1 MLAICV
7 QDLLPPTPR
16 QPLSHSPL
24 LSSWIRLGVRDS
36 KQFILLPPSTPLP
49 AAKILPVPHAHLSQ
63 YLCPKV
69 RKVGQLEPCRVV
81 GRSECHGRRLAPAK
95 QDVRRSG
102 RRGGGSGCR
111 RPAARIA
118 TPVGYLD
125 AEHPSTVLHNCF
137 AADPFFFFLTHPTPA
152 RRVIPDKVRTCLKCR
167 VAPSQVIVRSG
178 GTHGYCSACF
188 LLMVTHKFR
197 ALIGKQRVIQRDE
210 RVSVHPHL
218 CYNSMLFDIPH
229 MLQSAV
235 CPGKPVLIF
244 ALEVLAVCWTG
255 TFGLLWR
262 RCISGAAPSGPPC
275 QFQLLVY
282 LS

>member
-1 MLAICV
+1 MCKTFSHPPLA
-7 QDLLPPTPR
+7 
-16 QPLSHSPL
+16 SPL
-24 LSSWIRLGVRDS
+24 ATALSSWIRLGVRDS

-69 RKVGQLEPCRVV
+69 RKVGQKEPCRVV

-118 TPVGYLD
+118 TPVRYLD

-137 AADPFFFFLTHPTPA
+137 AADPFSFFLTHPTPA

-218 CYNSMLFDIPH
+218 CYNSMLFDIPCFNPLCALASLCSFLH
-229 MLQSAV
+229 GRYLPSVGQVLLAYSGGAASAV
-235 CPGKPVLIF
+235 L
-244 ALEVLAVCWTG
+244 LHLAHHVSSN
-255 TFGLLWR
+255 F
-262 RCISGAAPSGPPC
+262 
-275 QFQLLVY
+275 
-282 LS
+282 